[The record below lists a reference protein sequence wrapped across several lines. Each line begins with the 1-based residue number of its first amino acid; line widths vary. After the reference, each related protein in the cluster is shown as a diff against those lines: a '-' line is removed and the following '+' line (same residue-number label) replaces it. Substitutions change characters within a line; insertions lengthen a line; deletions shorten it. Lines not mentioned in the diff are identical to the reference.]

1 LLSRFTTLILLVMLG
16 CLYVG
21 SAQGQTTAIPAWF
34 KQYERYVS
42 ERARRLNI
50 PGYAL
55 VFYQKGQTP
64 LVITYGRTHKG
75 GKRIDTDTVFRLA
88 SVSKTFTGVLMAKW
102 NKGHSLSWDTKVSEL
117 LDSQEWANSKFSAM
131 TLADVVGQSSGFMP
145 NAYDNLIEAD
155 YTLKRVLD
163 DMADLE
169 LLCEPGVCYTYQNA
183 LFGVISDYFF
193 QEDTSYHREMQ
204 NLVFSP
210 LSMETASVGKA
221 GLQSSKSWARP
232 HAAVT
237 RSRWRE
243 VQVDSNYYRFAPA
256 AGVNASISDMTRY
269 LQALLGE
276 VPNVISPDIVTTI
289 TTPRVTTTREK
300 YRRGWRAYIN
310 SAHYGL
316 GWRIYDFNGHTLSY
330 HGGWVGGYRAD
341 VAFSTEHGV
350 GFAMLMNAESNM
362 INSATAEFWKR
373 YFDNLPVND

>member
-1 LLSRFTTLILLVMLG
+1 MGGAT
-16 CLYVG
+16 
-21 SAQGQTTAIPAWF
+21 AQTSAIPSWF
-34 KQYERYVS
+34 KNYERYVS
-42 ERARRLNI
+42 EQARRYNI

-55 VFYQKGQTP
+55 VFYQKGQSP
-64 LVITYGRTHKG
+64 IVVTYGRTHRG
-75 GKRIDTDTVFRLA
+75 GKRVSPDTVFRLA

-102 NKGHSLSWDTKVSEL
+102 TTGHSLSWETPVSDML
-117 LDSQEWANSKFSAM
+117 KDQDWSKSKFANM
-131 TLADVVGQSSGFMP
+131 TLADIVGQSSGFMP

-163 DMADLE
+163 DMADLD
-169 LLCEPGVCYTYQNA
+169 LLCDPGVCYTYQNA

-193 QEDTSYHREMQ
+193 YEDTSYHREMHE
-204 NLVFSP
+204 LVFAP
-210 LSMETASVGKA
+210 LAMDTASVGKA

-256 AGVNASISDMTRY
+256 AGVNASINDMTSY

-276 VPNVISPDIVTTI
+276 VPNVVSTDIVNLI

-300 YRRGWRAYIN
+300 YRRGWRPHIK

-316 GWRIYDFNGHTLSY
+316 GWRIYDFNGHTLNY
-330 HGGWVGGYRAD
+330 HGGWVRGYRAD
-341 VAFSTEHGV
+341 VAFSQEHGV

-373 YFDNLPVND
+373 YFDNLPAED